1 MGAVATRRL
10 TDRQEKFVEYVVSGE
25 CQTEA
30 ARKAG
35 YSFPDQ
41 DGHRLSRLPHIVAAA
56 TARRAALIELEGGNI
71 AYRTLV
77 ACCDERYP
85 GSVRV
90 SAASKLAQLA
100 GMIKPDA
107 LLADKKDLQDM
118 SPDELENQ
126 LAKIDQALAGIAAKA
141 KPIEGQIID
150 QGSDSAAL

>member
-10 TDRQEKFVEYVVSGE
+10 TDRQEKFIEYVVAGE

-90 SAASKLAQLA
+90 SAASKLAQMA
-100 GMIKPDA
+100 GLVKPDSGI
-107 LLADKKDLQDM
+107 ADKRELQDM

-141 KPIEGQIID
+141 KPIEGQVII
-150 QGSDSAAL
+150 QSSDNAGV